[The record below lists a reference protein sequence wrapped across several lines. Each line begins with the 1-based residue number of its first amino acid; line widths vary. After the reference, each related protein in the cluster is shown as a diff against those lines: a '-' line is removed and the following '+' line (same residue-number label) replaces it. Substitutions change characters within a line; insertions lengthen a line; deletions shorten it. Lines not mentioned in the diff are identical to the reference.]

1 MRATGARFPVRSPT
15 KGKENHMRT
24 IEMKVTE
31 AGFEPNEVH
40 LLAGEAVQFSIKRVA
55 ARTCATS
62 IESPGLLAKTRLPL
76 GEKVAVEITP
86 REPGSFRFGCSMNMH
101 IGGTLVVQR

>member
-1 MRATGARFPVRSPT
+1 
-15 KGKENHMRT
+15 MRT

-40 LLAGEAVQFSIKRVA
+40 VQAGEAVRLDIKRVA

-76 GEKVAVEITP
+76 GEKVSVEFTP
-86 REPGSFRFGCSMNMH
+86 CDSGSFRFGCSMQMH
-101 IGGTLVVQR
+101 IGGTLVVAR